1 MRLARGYTPL
11 CNKVHFIMRARRPV
25 RNLGRDLGLICCAAG
40 LALSLPAVDGRVQAQ
55 TQAAGEASLSARI
68 NAEFQEVKTSVA
80 EMQKQAPRLDQAL
93 ETFAA
98 HLKARTDLSAD
109 EKAAV
114 LARVEQ
120 ARAVLRSHGE
130 TVRRAAARFNGA
142 TAGADMRQDIA
153 ALAELLN
160 VEGDKL
166 VNAVTDQTASK
177 TGDLDLL
184 AAAHSAYR
192 KAVTALVDAAR
203 KMQEDSKNNR
213 ETSTGKAENR

>member
-1 MRLARGYTPL
+1 
-11 CNKVHFIMRARRPV
+11 MRAWRPV
-25 RNLGRDLGLICCAAG
+25 RNLSRHLGSICCVACLALGL
-40 LALSLPAVDGRVQAQ
+40 SAVVGRAQA
-55 TQAAGEASLSARI
+55 QAAGEASLSARI

-80 EMQKQAPRLDQAL
+80 EVQKQAPRLDQAL
-93 ETFAA
+93 ETFAT

-109 EKAAV
+109 EKAAA

-130 TVRRAAARFNGA
+130 TLRHAAARFNGA
-142 TAGADMRQDIA
+142 TGGTDTKQDID

-166 VNAVTDQTASK
+166 VNAVTDQTARK
-177 TGDLDLL
+177 TGDLDQL
-184 AAAHSAYR
+184 AAAHAAYR
-192 KAVTALVDAAR
+192 KAVTALVDAVR
-203 KMQEDSKNNR
+203 KMQEDSKNKR

>member
-1 MRLARGYTPL
+1 
-11 CNKVHFIMRARRPV
+11 MRAWRPV
-25 RNLGRDLGLICCAAG
+25 RNLSRHLGSICCVAC
-40 LALSLPAVDGRVQAQ
+40 LALSLSGVVGRVQAQ
-55 TQAAGEASLSARI
+55 VQAQAQAQAQAAGEASLSARI
-68 NAEFQEVKTSVA
+68 NAEFQEVKASVA

-98 HLKARTDLSAD
+98 HLKTRTDLSAD
-109 EKAAV
+109 EKAAA

-130 TVRRAAARFNGA
+130 TLRHAAARFNGA
-142 TAGADMRQDIA
+142 TGGTDTRQDID

-166 VNAVTDQTASK
+166 VSAVTDQTARK
-177 TGDLDLL
+177 TGDLDQL
-184 AAAHSAYR
+184 AAAHAAYR